1 MTSNAIQSTYTYTF
15 QPTGVS
21 AMEFFF
27 YLFVAYGIAFG
38 IQNKALFLRGLH
50 PFTDKLIQCTYC
62 TGFHAG
68 WITWIFWQLKRIF
81 ENPMNVL
88 GITFF
93 EMLLFAMGSSAFTYF
108 LDTLIRLMES
118 YADPIEVFEDE
129 EEDEEDDQEDEDE
142 NMEQPK
148 ETLT

>member
-1 MTSNAIQSTYTYTF
+1 MTSNAIQNTYTF
-15 QPTGVS
+15 QPIGVS

-38 IQNKALFLRGLH
+38 LQNKALFLRGHHDLI
-50 PFTDKLIQCTYC
+50 DKLLQCTYC

-68 WITWIFWQLKRIF
+68 WMTWILWQLKRIF
-81 ENPMNVL
+81 ENPMNVF

-118 YADPIEVFEDE
+118 YADPIEVE
-129 EEDEEDDQEDEDE
+129 EQTEEQNEE
-142 NMEQPK
+142 
-148 ETLT
+148 